1 MHILIIPSWYPTFK
15 GDVSGSFF
23 REQALA
29 LKKYNHNVGVIYP
42 QIRSL
47 RDVKGIFTKP
57 YGCHFE
63 NDDRL
68 NTLRWYG
75 VNFYPKFPELAKK
88 RWLNCGIKL
97 FKQYIKEF
105 GKPDII
111 HVHSLLNAGY
121 LAYEINKKYNI
132 PYVIT
137 EHSSAFAR
145 GLIPD
150 NLIRSL
156 SEVVNNSSKCMAV
169 SKEFC
174 RFLEQNF
181 VGTVWNYIPNIVNN
195 VFLKEKLY
203 SNTGVFELI
212 NICFLNKNK
221 KVDLI
226 IRAFAKAL
234 MQQPNL
240 KLKIGGDGPERINL
254 ENLVQELNISHAVT
268 FLGLLSREEVRF
280 RINKA
285 SAFILG
291 SDYETFGVVLVEAL
305 ALGKPVIATKCGGP
319 ESIVNPQVGYLV
331 EKNSVDL
338 MADAIIKL
346 HNNYQEFEPEKIRQY
361 CVDHFSEKVIV
372 NQLNQIY
379 QKIIHVES

>member
-1 MHILIIPSWYPTFK
+1 MHILILPSWYPNFK
-15 GDVSGSFF
+15 GDINGSFF

-29 LKKYNHNVGVIYP
+29 LKENGNKVGVIYP

-47 RDVKGIFTKP
+47 RDIKGIFIKP
-57 YGCHFE
+57 YGCHVE
-63 NDDRL
+63 NDDGVL
-68 NTLRWYG
+68 TLRWHS
-75 VNFYPKFPELAKK
+75 VNFFFKFPNLARKQ
-88 RWLNCGIKL
+88 WINCGLRL
-97 FKQYIKEF
+97 FKEYIKKN
-105 GKPDII
+105 GKPDVI
-111 HVHSLLNAGY
+111 HVHSLLNSGY
-121 LAYEINKKYNI
+121 LAFEIYKKYNI

-145 GLIPD
+145 GLVPSSVFS
-150 NLIRSL
+150 SL
-156 SEVVNNSSKCMAV
+156 SNVVAHSSKCIAV
-169 SKEFC
+169 SKIFC

-268 FLGLLSREEVRF
+268 FLGLLSREEVRV

-291 SDYETFGVVLVEAL
+291 SDYETFGVVVVEAL
-305 ALGKPVIATKCGGP
+305 ALGKPVISTKCGGP
-319 ESIVNPQVGYLV
+319 ESIIQPEVGYLV
-331 EKNSVDL
+331 EKNSIDE
-338 MADAIIKL
+338 MAEAIINL
-346 HNNYQEFEPEKIRQY
+346 YNNYDNYQAENIRKY
-361 CVDHFSEKVIV
+361 CERSFSEQAVV
-372 NQLNQIY
+372 DQLQNLY
-379 QKIIHVES
+379 LSVIHVG